1 MRRSTPSLLL
11 FVRCVPFAVLAACT
25 PSAPAPAPSGQAN
38 QAGPPGQVEAPVV
51 YGDDDRREWF
61 ELEAGPLSATTRSSA
76 VALIGLGDVD
86 IDATGGVSLPMSPT
100 LTDTYGLCADQRY
113 RTQPT
118 ASFCSGTLIDD
129 DLVLTAG
136 HCVRNLSSCAS
147 NAYVFDYLYESEGVL
162 AELKSDSVY
171 RCAALHVS
179 PGNGIGADIDLSIL
193 QLDRPVV
200 DRLPAEVSSRGLV
213 SIGDTLTM
221 QGFPNGIPLKV
232 STGTVKVVRGQ
243 GDYVTAAVD
252 AFHGDSGAGLY
263 DSSLEL
269 LGVLT
274 DGADDYVSAGS
285 CAQTNVLDPDEAV
298 ESVYLAK
305 TAIDALCAKG
315 FPSPR
320 LCKKD
325 ATCGDGFCTGGETAE
340 TCADDCRGLFAV
352 PAGWTC
358 SARWYAAGDDC
369 DCECGVYDPDCD
381 NPNLAT
387 THCGVGGR
395 CLADATCDVPIPATW
410 TCDRARYNNGQQC
423 DCDCGAYD
431 PDCDNPN
438 ARVVNC
444 APGGR
449 CQTDGTCTASIPR
462 GWTCRARYYHA
473 DDGCDCNCGAYD
485 PDCDDPRSAVYN
497 CSPESTCLPDGSC
510 EIPIPSEWACGAEH
524 YAAGDQCD
532 CRCGLVDPDCG
543 PDVAVSNC
551 GSAGFCSLE
560 GTCTDVSPYP
570 DPEPEPEVVEPAPE
584 PEPELGP
591 EAEPEAEPTPE
602 ETEPEPDVVEVEP
615 KKGRDDGGCQSSGA
629 GGLAGVGLALLALVL
644 VRSRAVVRRA

>member
-1 MRRSTPSLLL
+1 MRRPTTPLTFAGLFTSL
-11 FVRCVPFAVLAACT
+11 FAAC
-25 PSAPAPAPSGQAN
+25 APAPSSSPSPTPGGSAPTGQA
-38 QAGPPGQVEAPVV
+38 QAPVV
-51 YGDDDRREWF
+51 YGEDDRREWY
-61 ELEAGPLSATTRSSA
+61 ELEAGPLSETTRASS
-76 VALIGLGDVD
+76 VALLGLGDVEVD
-86 IDATGGVSLPMSPT
+86 EVGRVSVPMSPT

-113 RTQPT
+113 RMQPT

-147 NAYVFDYLYESEGVL
+147 NAYVFDYLYESDGVM
-162 AELKSDSVY
+162 AELKADSVY

-179 PGNGIGADIDLSIL
+179 PGNGMDADIDLAIL

-213 SIGDTLTM
+213 SVGDTLTM

-232 STGTVKVVRGQ
+232 STGIVKNVRNQ

-263 DSSLEL
+263 DANLEII
-269 LGVLT
+269 GVLT
-274 DGADDYVSAGS
+274 DGAEDYVSAGS

-305 TAIDALCAKG
+305 TAVEALCAKG

-325 ATCGDGFCTGGETAE
+325 PSCGDGFCTGGETAE
-340 TCADDCRGLFAV
+340 TCEQDCRGLFAV
-352 PAGWTC
+352 PEGWTC

-381 NPNLAT
+381 NAALRT
-387 THCGVGGR
+387 TNCGVGGR
-395 CLADATCDVPIPATW
+395 CQADATCDVPIPETW
-410 TCDRARYNNGQQC
+410 TCDRTRYNNGQQC

-438 ARVVNC
+438 ARIVNC
-444 APGGR
+444 APGGE
-449 CQTDGTCTASIPR
+449 CQADGTCTASIPR
-462 GWTCRARYYHA
+462 EWTCRARYYHA

-497 CSPESTCLPDGSC
+497 CSPDSICLPDGSC

-524 YAAGDQCD
+524 YAAGDACD
-532 CRCGLVDPDCG
+532 CRCGMVDPDCG

-551 GSAGFCSLE
+551 ASGEFC
-560 GTCTDVSPYP
+560 GPDGACTAVSPWP
-570 DPEPEPEVVEPAPE
+570 EPEPEPSPEEVEVEAGPEPEPEVEVGPE
-584 PEPELGP
+584 PEPEP
-591 EAEPEAEPTPE
+591 
-602 ETEPEPDVVEVEP
+602 EPEPDVVEVEP
-615 KKGRDDGGCQSSGA
+615 TKGRDDGGCGGGA
-629 GGLAGVGLALLALVL
+629 SGGLVGGLGLTGLLLSGL
-644 VRSRAVVRRA
+644 RRRMVRS